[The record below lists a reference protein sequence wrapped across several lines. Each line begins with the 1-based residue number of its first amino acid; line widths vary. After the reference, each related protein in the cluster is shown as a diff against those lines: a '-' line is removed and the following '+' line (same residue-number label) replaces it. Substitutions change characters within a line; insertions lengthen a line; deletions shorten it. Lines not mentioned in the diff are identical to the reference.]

1 MPLLDLV
8 CIGCWEVVFGAVE
21 LGFEVAGGK
30 GRLDVFGNAVGK
42 GGLDVSGDAV
52 GKGGLDVS
60 GVVLDVEVEGSLSD
74 IGTEEGNSDCDGPL
88 DKSDKHGGVGER
100 LLSKGSEVEI

>member
-8 CIGCWEVVFGAVE
+8 CIGCWEVVFRAVE

-30 GRLDVFGNAVGK
+30 GRLDV
-42 GGLDVSGDAV
+42 LGDAV

-60 GVVLDVEVEGSLSD
+60 GVVLDVEVEGSLLD